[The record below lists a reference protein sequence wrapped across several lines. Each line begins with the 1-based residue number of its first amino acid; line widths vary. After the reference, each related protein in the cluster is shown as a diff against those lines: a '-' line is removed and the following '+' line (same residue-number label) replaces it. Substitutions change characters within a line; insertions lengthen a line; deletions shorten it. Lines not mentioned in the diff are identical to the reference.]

1 MEVSYKR
8 WRGAFIGGGKQYEVE
23 GSNQRWRDEGSDQ
36 RWKGAIRGEGKRSED
51 EWSNQRWR

>member
-8 WRGAFIGGGKQYEVE
+8 WRGAFIGVGKQYEVE

-36 RWKGAIRGEGKRSED
+36 RWKGAIRG
-51 EWSNQRWR
+51 